1 MIRIQSREGMNN
13 VIDILR
19 ASTRAEIIQKG
30 YHHIKTYGAGR
41 DLTPMQWRSYIL
53 QMIQL
58 GLLEVAYEDNFHLR
72 PTPYGIKV
80 VKGL

>member
-1 MIRIQSREGMNN
+1 
-13 VIDILR
+13 
-19 ASTRAEIIQKG
+19 
-30 YHHIKTYGAGR
+30 
-41 DLTPMQWRSYIL
+41 MQWRSYIL

-80 VKGL
+80 VKGLERIQLNTHQEFNYGASHKKNWKR